1 MLVEPWLTGYGRRVP
16 AKRFAVAHRAPAN
29 RAAARAFHEAG
40 ASVYEIDVQWSERG
54 LAVSHFTRLDWPLRW
69 LERDRQRLRFARG
82 LAQDPL
88 LRETLALL
96 PADADVLF
104 DLKDVEPERRAKT
117 CALLEAE
124 IGAAAPRS
132 RWIVSTTSADHVSL
146 LRKAGF
152 VGWLTA
158 RDERGLQ
165 AVLAAA
171 PDADGVSVRHTL
183 VSNEQIVRA
192 LHDRVPQ
199 IVAWTVNRVERARQ
213 LLQLGVDGVTTD
225 SLSVAR
231 AVAGQANA

>member
-1 MLVEPWLTGYGRRVP
+1 VLVEPRLTGYGRRVP

-29 RAAARAFHEAG
+29 RAAATAFHEAG
-40 ASVYEIDVQWSERG
+40 ASVYEIDVQWSGRG
-54 LAVSHFTRLDWPLRW
+54 LTVSHFSRLDWPLRW

-88 LRETLALL
+88 LRETLMFL

-104 DLKDVEPERRAKT
+104 DLKDVEPELRAKT

-124 IGAAAPRS
+124 IGAVAPRS
-132 RWIVSTTSADHVSL
+132 RWIVSATSADDVAM

-165 AVLAAA
+165 AMLADA

-183 VSNEQIVRA
+183 VTSERVVRA
-192 LHDRVPQ
+192 LHDRVPE

-213 LLQLGVDGVTTD
+213 LLQLGVDGITTD

-231 AVAGQANA
+231 AVSEVADE